1 MLQSHLPPVAEP
13 PQGCHVSQPSD
24 LCAVRIEVIKDTS
37 YQLWPNLDSF
47 KSFPPHSAFLRLNIN
62 WFKRRLSA
70 LYADSPVTTD
80 CWQVDWKESWKPV
93 SCPCESRR
101 ELRGGINLE
110 IFWKMP
116 AQWTRKIGHHII
128 LTCQRNATSSP
139 WDCHRRRHQGHRN
152 LEICI

>member
-80 CWQVDWKESWKPV
+80 IVDKLIQRKV
-93 SCPCESRR
+93 
-101 ELRGGINLE
+101 INL
-110 IFWKMP
+110 FPALVNPGGSFVVGSTWKYFEKCLHSE
-116 AQWTRKIGHHII
+116 QEKWGII
-128 LTCQRNATSSP
+128 
-139 WDCHRRRHQGHRN
+139 
-152 LEICI
+152 